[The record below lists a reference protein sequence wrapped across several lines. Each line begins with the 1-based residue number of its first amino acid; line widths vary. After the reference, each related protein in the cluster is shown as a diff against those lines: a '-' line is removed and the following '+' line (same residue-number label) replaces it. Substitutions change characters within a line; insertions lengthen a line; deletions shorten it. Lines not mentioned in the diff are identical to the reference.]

1 MLQKDYQNL
10 YSYNDINSMNIIV
23 INTLPVPSGQASVN
37 RLLSYSKGLVNL
49 GNEVTV
55 MSSGYMPSSAGPDTI
70 DGVRIYNF
78 GKKIS
83 KPLSL
88 FCALCNMTKVLSK
101 SKTDAV
107 ILVSNA
113 LLLIWP
119 LYFICKIKGIKYLQ
133 EKSEYPFSIMKK
145 GMINRLYSKLYINT
159 TYRLFDGLIVMT
171 KPLMN
176 YFKDLVRKDCKL
188 FEMPMTVDV
197 DRFAIEK
204 SSQNRIGDYI
214 AFCGGLTNTNGIS
227 NLIEAF
233 SFVEPHYP
241 NLKLLIIGGTSNVK
255 EMDNY
260 QKAVAKYGLKN
271 TVFYGR
277 VDRNDIPD
285 LLTNAK
291 ALLLARPSN
300 LQASGGFPTKLGEY
314 LATGNPVV
322 VTAVSDIPLYLNS
335 SNSFIVKPDDNKAF
349 AERII
354 EILSDETHAANIGKE
369 GQKLAMTV
377 FSAKEQSKNL
387 DYYLRTLI
395 ENEIAK

>member
-1 MLQKDYQNL
+1 
-10 YSYNDINSMNIIV
+10 MNIKV
-23 INTLPVPSGQASVN
+23 VNTLPVPSGQASVN
-37 RLLSYSKGLVNL
+37 RLLSYSKGLVSL

-55 MSSGYMPSSAGPDTI
+55 LSSGYLPSPAKHDTI

-88 FCALCNMTKVLSK
+88 FCALCSMTKALSK
-101 SKTDAV
+101 GNTDVV

-113 LLLIWP
+113 PLLIWP

-145 GMINRLYSKLYINT
+145 GLINKLYSKLYINT
-159 TYRLFDGLIVMT
+159 TYKLFDGLIVMT
-171 KPLMN
+171 KPLID

-188 FEMPMTVDV
+188 FEMPMTVDN

-204 SSQNRIGDYI
+204 SSNNRIGDYI

-227 NLIEAF
+227 NLIDAF
-233 SFVEPHYP
+233 TYVEPLYP
-241 NLKLLIIGGTSNVK
+241 KLKLVIIGGASNVK
-255 EMDNY
+255 EMENY
-260 QKAVAKYGLKN
+260 QGIVSKYGLKN
-271 TVFYGR
+271 VIFYGKVTR
-277 VDRNDIPD
+277 EEIPD
-285 LLTNAK
+285 LLINAK
-291 ALLLARPSN
+291 ALLLARPTN
-300 LQASGGFPTKLGEY
+300 MQASAGFPTKLGEY

-349 AERII
+349 ADRII
-354 EILSDETHAANIGKE
+354 EILSDEINAARIGKE
-369 GQKLAMTV
+369 GQKLALTV
-377 FSAKEQSKNL
+377 FNARVQSKRL
-387 DYYLRTLI
+387 DNYLK
-395 ENEIAK
+395 EIVTNR